1 MTASPIRVAIVDDQP
16 LFASGMQMLIEAQP
30 DLECV
35 GTAANGEESVA
46 LVERARPDIVLM
58 DLRMPVLNG
67 IEATR
72 RILDGRGTAE
82 TPRVIVLTTI
92 QKDEAVYGALRAGA
106 SAFLTKDATP
116 DDVLATIRAT
126 HRGQSTVT
134 DEAAVGLIRQFGS
147 EDQRHD
153 SLHERLSAREREVML
168 AVADGCTNSQIATRA
183 HLSEA
188 TVKTHVRSVLSKLD
202 LRSRVHI
209 VIYVYENGL
218 IPTQTMPAKRG
229 LR

>member
-1 MTASPIRVAIVDDQP
+1 MTASPIRVVIVDDQP

-35 GTAANGEESVA
+35 GIAANGEESLA

-92 QKDEAVYGALRAGA
+92 QKDEAVYSALRVGA

-134 DEAAVGLIRQFGS
+134 DAAAVGLIRQFGS

-188 TVKTHVRSVLSKLD
+188 TVKTHVRAVLSKLD

-218 IPTQTMPAKRG
+218 IPTQTTSVRRG
-229 LR
+229 L